1 MRHNR
6 PSITDVLTD
15 LGGFAFVVGFIT
27 MAAFP
32 FALPALMFGLLLLP
46 LLLPFLLVGL
56 LYGMVALPRRYL
68 SARKVRSPGSVRST
82 KLVTVRADNLQQTR

>member
-15 LGGFAFVVGFIT
+15 LGGYVFVLGFIT
-27 MAAFP
+27 LAAFP

-46 LLLPFLLVGL
+46 VLLPFLLGGL
-56 LYGMVALPRRYL
+56 LYAMVALPRRYFA
-68 SARKVRSPGSVRST
+68 ARKLRSPKRARAK
-82 KLVTVRADNLQQTR
+82 KLVIRRSYS